1 MESSDSSL
9 STPMRLDHR
18 DGENKLQMSFDSG
31 SPRVINGSSAPG
43 TTPSSA
49 ASWLTRHRS
58 GFHLIVKRQRN
69 HSHPQILRIMCKGLP
84 QISNHAPWL
93 KDSPHL
99 VASCQLSKKSCRRYP
114 TRQVET
120 LTLPLL
126 VFLAYHALLSFSA
139 EPSSRMRR
147 VDHTGARS
155 RHMGFELKCMDHRR
169 TMPPGGSG
177 LDFEA
182 SKKVRGQAHE
192 NQPTQ
197 IR

>member
-18 DGENKLQMSFDSG
+18 DGENKLQMLFDSG

-58 GFHLIVKRQRN
+58 GFHLIVKLQRN

-99 VASCQLSKKSCRRYP
+99 VASCQLSKKKVAEDIQHGKLR
-114 TRQVET
+114 
-120 LTLPLL
+120 PLHCH
-126 VFLAYHALLSFSA
+126 FLCSWHI
-139 EPSSRMRR
+139 
-147 VDHTGARS
+147 
-155 RHMGFELKCMDHRR
+155 
-169 TMPPGGSG
+169 MP
-177 LDFEA
+177 F
-182 SKKVRGQAHE
+182 
-192 NQPTQ
+192 
-197 IR
+197 